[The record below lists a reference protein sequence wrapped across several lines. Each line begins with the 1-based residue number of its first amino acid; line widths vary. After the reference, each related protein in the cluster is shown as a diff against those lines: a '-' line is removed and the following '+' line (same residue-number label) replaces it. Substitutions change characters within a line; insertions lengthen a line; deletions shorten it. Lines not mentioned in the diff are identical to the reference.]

1 MELQKDSFFLKFKGK
16 FLSKKKWNFK
26 SNNLLLCNFIEM
38 SDNESIVNI
47 IQQTKPLQDWNEEEV
62 QKWFESYENGKF
74 KEYAKDFQK
83 FNGKDL
89 FELEEKICKETYGN
103 LNGSLLYKQIQKL
116 KNGKSYS

>member
-1 MELQKDSFFLKFKGK
+1 MADSRGFPRAVTGVKKRRRGRSEYFQRQEVTGTEQKSPPEGFAHLEDTRK
-16 FLSKKKWNFK
+16 
-26 SNNLLLCNFIEM
+26 
-38 SDNESIVNI
+38 
-47 IQQTKPLQDWNEEEV
+47 QDWNEEEV

-116 KNGKSYS
+116 KEGKSYS